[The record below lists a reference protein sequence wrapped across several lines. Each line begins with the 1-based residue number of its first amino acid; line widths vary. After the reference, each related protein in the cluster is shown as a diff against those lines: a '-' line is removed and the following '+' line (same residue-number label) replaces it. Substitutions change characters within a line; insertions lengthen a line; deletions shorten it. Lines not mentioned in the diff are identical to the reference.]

1 MKTKLFLALAVAT
14 VLGLS
19 SCDNASKLANN
30 VQGTWQGETTQ
41 MSKGKPDKQKDG
53 DRKDKKD
60 GDHKDKKGDDRKG
73 GQRDG
78 GKVDMTCIP
87 TITFTLDQTTNGGTL
102 NITAQYTVSQPV
114 FTKTDSIAPVK
125 ATISGNATASGTWLA
140 KDEDDIRVTIDP
152 TKINVAVDPSSL
164 SLDYA
169 VLTDRPA
176 SELDSIKANVAANI
190 EPMVRTM
197 IQERISRI
205 HEFEDVKF
213 PTKTTM
219 KMEIGHAKMTF
230 TKK

>member
-19 SCDNASKLANN
+19 SCDNASKLADNMH
-30 VQGTWQGETTQ
+30 GTWQGETTQ
-41 MSKGKPDKQKDG
+41 MSKGKPDKH
-53 DRKDKKD
+53 KD
-60 GDHKDKKGDDRKG
+60 GDHKDKKADDRKG
-73 GQRDG
+73 GPRDE
-78 GKVDMTCIP
+78 GKVDMTCTP
-87 TITFTLDQTTNGGTL
+87 TITFTLDPGTKGGSL
-102 NITAQYTVSQPV
+102 NITAQYTITQPV
-114 FTKTDSIAPVK
+114 FTRTDSIAPVK

-140 KDEDDIRVTIDP
+140 KDDDDIRVTIDP
-152 TKINVAVDPSSL
+152 SKINIVVDPASL
-164 SLDYA
+164 SLDFA
-169 VLTDRPA
+169 VLTDRPS

-190 EPMVRTM
+190 EPMVKAM

-213 PTKTTM
+213 PTASTM